1 MFEVALSAPYAP
13 FTVAFSLL
21 FALLALELIFA
32 ALGATMVGD
41 GPDLDVEIDLPE
53 IPDLDGFDLD
63 PGEFDLPEVGDGIE
77 GASVDPGALSWLGI
91 GQMPF
96 VIWLA
101 TMCFGFG
108 AGGLILQSVATTLFG
123 APLPAILAVP
133 PVAVGAILFTRSFG
147 RVFAR
152 VLPKTETSSLSERSL
167 SGKRGI
173 VSQGTAR
180 ADSPAQVRITDRHG
194 NFHFVRVTPLVGDPD
209 IPQGTEVL
217 VVRNRRSGAFHA
229 IVLSD

>member
-1 MFEVALSAPYAP
+1 
-13 FTVAFSLL
+13 SLL

-77 GASVDPGALSWLGI
+77 GVSVDPGALSWLGI

-194 NFHFVRVTPLVGDPD
+194 NFHFVRVTPLVSDPD